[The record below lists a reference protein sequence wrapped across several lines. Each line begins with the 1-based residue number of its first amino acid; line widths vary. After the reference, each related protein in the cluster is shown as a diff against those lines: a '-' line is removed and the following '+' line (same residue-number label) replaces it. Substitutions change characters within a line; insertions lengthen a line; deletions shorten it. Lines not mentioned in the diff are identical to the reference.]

1 MKEMKVINKN
11 RKDIL
16 YIKNFLYKNICK
28 KTQYET
34 IINDSKYYLGKIKK
48 ILIFIMFCHIYYFY
62 YISLESCFDGEG
74 PCSSYIKWIKKKVK
88 QEIVSCLLLT
98 IMVQLIMF
106 KKIAKA
112 HLIHITIM
120 LFFFFVIAMV

>member
-34 IINDSKYYLGKIKK
+34 IINDSKYYVGKIKK
-48 ILIFIMFCHIYYFY
+48 IFIFIIFH
-62 YISLESCFDGEG
+62 
-74 PCSSYIKWIKKKVK
+74 
-88 QEIVSCLLLT
+88 
-98 IMVQLIMF
+98 
-106 KKIAKA
+106 
-112 HLIHITIM
+112 
-120 LFFFFVIAMV
+120 

>member
-34 IINDSKYYLGKIKK
+34 IINDSKYYIVKIKK
-48 ILIFIMFCHIYYFY
+48 ILIFIMFFHIYYFY
-62 YISLESCFDGEG
+62 YLSLESCLDGKG
-74 PCSSYIKWIKKKVK
+74 NC
-88 QEIVSCLLLT
+88 
-98 IMVQLIMF
+98 
-106 KKIAKA
+106 
-112 HLIHITIM
+112 
-120 LFFFFVIAMV
+120 

>member
-34 IINDSKYYLGKIKK
+34 IINDSKYYVGKKK
-48 ILIFIMFCHIYYFY
+48 NFDIYYV
-62 YISLESCFDGEG
+62 L
-74 PCSSYIKWIKKKVK
+74 SY
-88 QEIVSCLLLT
+88 LLFLLSF
-98 IMVQLIMF
+98 IRI
-106 KKIAKA
+106 
-112 HLIHITIM
+112 
-120 LFFFFVIAMV
+120 LF

>member
-34 IINDSKYYLGKIKK
+34 IINDSKYYIGKIKK
-48 ILIFIMFCHIYYFY
+48 ILIFIMFFHIYYFY
-62 YISLESCFDGEG
+62 YLSLESCFDGEG

-88 QEIVSCLLLT
+88 QEIISCLLLT
-98 IMVQLIMF
+98 TIIQLILY

-112 HLIHITIM
+112 HLIHITIV
-120 LFFFFVIAMV
+120 FFFFLL

>member
-11 RKDIL
+11 QKDIL
-16 YIKNFLYKNICK
+16 IINNFSYKNICK

-34 IINDSKYYLGKIKK
+34 IIEESKYYRGKIKK
-48 ILIFIMFCHIYYFY
+48 IFIFIMFCNIYYFY
-62 YISLESCFDGEG
+62 YLSLESCFDGEG